1 MGETGPLLFKLP
13 QLLFQLFHRLG
24 ERTFARVLTRC
35 AGFSVISQSVKEPT
49 ERELRRLGQKMIGPW
64 KLRVYFPSAG
74 T

>member
-35 AGFSVISQSVKEPT
+35 AGFSVISQSVKSQ
-49 ERELRRLGQKMIGPW
+49 LNANYGDWDK
-64 KLRVYFPSAG
+64 K
-74 T
+74 